1 MRIILVDPKNEL
13 ILHSI
18 AIETKGDAQRFVYYW
33 KKEERERQYQIER
46 VLVYGGTCR
55 IMDPDE
61 RVRSPPNMP
70 GNVLIFK
77 AVYP

>member
-1 MRIILVDPKNEL
+1 MRVILVDPKNEL

-61 RVRSPPNMP
+61 PVPVPPQHAEQC
-70 GNVLIFK
+70 LDLK

>member
-1 MRIILVDPKNEL
+1 MTRVILVDPKNEL

-46 VLVYGGTCR
+46 ILVSGGFCR

-61 RVRSPPNMP
+61 PVPVPPPTCRAMS
-70 GNVLIFK
+70 GS
-77 AVYP
+77 